1 MQKRRKQKASHDSRK
16 DGAAARVPD
25 YQYEERPAGGSS
37 PPAAQETHR
46 TLRTGGKKK
55 KNKEMT
61 TKTKILV
68 PHGVVS
74 QMERERYGSRPTI
87 RKALR
92 HDYNEQNDEER
103 NRALRIRRR
112 AMQLGGVVM
121 VDEGAHSVQP
131 TAKED

>member
-1 MQKRRKQKASHDSRK
+1 MQKRRKKASDDSRK

-25 YQYEERPAGGSS
+25 YQHEERPAGGSS

-61 TKTKILV
+61 KKTKILV
-68 PHGVVS
+68 PHGVVT
-74 QMERERYGSRPTI
+74 QRERERYGSRPTI

-112 AMQLGGVVM
+112 AMQLGGVA
-121 VDEGAHSVQP
+121 EQN
-131 TAKED
+131 AKED

>member
-1 MQKRRKQKASHDSRK
+1 KSVGKKPRMTAGKTAQRRGCRTTNTRK
-16 DGAAARVPD
+16 GPQAVRV
-25 YQYEERPAGGSS
+25 RP
-37 PPAAQETHR
+37 PHKKP
-46 TLRTGGKKK
+46 TGRYGREGKKK

-61 TKTKILV
+61 KKTKILV

-112 AMQLGGVVM
+112 AMQLGGVA
-121 VDEGAHSVQP
+121 EQN
-131 TAKED
+131 AKED

>member
-1 MQKRRKQKASHDSRK
+1 MDYPIRGKARRRFES
-16 DGAAARVPD
+16 AR
-25 YQYEERPAGGSS
+25 R
-37 PPAAQETHR
+37 TRNLR
-46 TLRTGGKKK
+46 TLRTGGEKK

-61 TKTKILV
+61 KKTKILV

-112 AMQLGGVVM
+112 AMQLGGVA
-121 VDEGAHSVQP
+121 EQN
-131 TAKED
+131 AKEE

>member
-1 MQKRRKQKASHDSRK
+1 
-16 DGAAARVPD
+16 
-25 YQYEERPAGGSS
+25 
-37 PPAAQETHR
+37 
-46 TLRTGGKKK
+46 
-55 KNKEMT
+55 MT
-61 TKTKILV
+61 KKTKILV

-112 AMQLGGVVM
+112 AMQLGGVA
-121 VDEGAHSVQP
+121 EQN
-131 TAKED
+131 AKEE